1 VRCVIIVFGLVLFL
15 SLLLIPVGLPGT
27 WVMILAGVAYLFLA
41 PVSPFGWLVVI
52 GCVAIAVVAE
62 ILEFLF
68 AAGYT
73 KKYGGSNRAA
83 WGAIIGGLVGAVIGV
98 PVPIIGSVIGGF
110 VGAFAGAM
118 IGEFSRGTSAEG
130 ATRAATGATIG
141 RAVAIALKTVA
152 GVMIAAWFLAA
163 AVF

>member
-1 VRCVIIVFGLVLFL
+1 MITLLAIA
-15 SLLLIPVGLPGT
+15 LLLGLIIIPLGLPGT
-27 WVMILAGVAYLFLA
+27 WVMILVAITFLWLSPA
-41 PVSPFGWLVVI
+41 APFGWIVVI
-52 GCVAIAVVAE
+52 GCLCIALVAE
-62 ILEFLF
+62 VLEFLF

-83 WGAIIGGLVGAVIGV
+83 WGAIVGGLIGV
-98 PVPIIGSVIGGF
+98 IVGVPIPIIGSIIGGF

-118 IGEFSRGTSAEG
+118 VAEFSRGTSAEG

-152 GVMIAAWFLAA
+152 GVVIAAWILLAA
-163 AVF
+163 IF